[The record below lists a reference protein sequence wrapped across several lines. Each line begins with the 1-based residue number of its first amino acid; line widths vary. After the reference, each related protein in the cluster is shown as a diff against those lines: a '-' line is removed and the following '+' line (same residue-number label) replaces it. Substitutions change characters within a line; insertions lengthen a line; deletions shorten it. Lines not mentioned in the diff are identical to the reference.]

1 MDKIICVD
9 FDGTCVI
16 HEYPDIGADVPHC
29 VEVLKRLDANGVK
42 IILWTMR
49 HGETLQMAVDW
60 FARKEIP
67 LFGINQNPQQSEWT
81 QSPKCYAQ
89 IYIDDAALGCPL
101 KYPINGKRS
110 FVDWQAVEKL
120 LQEENILLKLSRW

>member
-1 MDKIICVD
+1 MDKIIAVD
-9 FDGTCVI
+9 FDGTCVM
-16 HEYPDIGADVPHC
+16 HEYPDIGADAPFC

-60 FARKEIP
+60 FARQNIP
-67 LFGINQNPQQSEWT
+67 LFGVNENPQQIEWT

-89 IYIDDAALGCPL
+89 AYIDDAAIGCPV
-101 KYPINGKRS
+101 KQPMNGNRP

-120 LQEENILLKLSRW
+120 LEEKMYC

>member
-9 FDGTCVI
+9 FDGTCVM
-16 HEYPDIGADVPHC
+16 HEYPDIGADVPFC

-49 HGETLQMAVDW
+49 HGDTLQMAVDW

-67 LFGINQNPQQSEWT
+67 LFGINQNPQQLEWT

-89 IYIDDAALGCPL
+89 IYIDDAALGCPV
-101 KYPINGKRS
+101 KYPKGGNRP

-120 LQEENILLKLSRW
+120 LQEKIFC